1 LSGAGR
7 EFQIWVRGGEK
18 VQVLLLYYFPML
30 FLSRLLQICC
40 SGGAGVLGSGGGCVF
55 EGFLLAEFGIVLV
68 GSCFGGCCVVAVS
81 GGCVAGDSG
90 GDGDY
95 SGSGMVLLGGL
106 GVRGFGSRRLV
117 LLVSVLVR
125 QMVLVRCLVRNF
137 RTFVCLGLRW
147 IIWCCPQVPERV
159 RCVDTPC

>member
-1 LSGAGR
+1 
-7 EFQIWVRGGEK
+7 
-18 VQVLLLYYFPML
+18 ML

-68 GSCFGGCCVVAVS
+68 GSCFCGCCVVAVS

-95 SGSGMVLLGGL
+95 SGSESNYQLIRSTVQPPVSLPSWSCCVSHRFRFTGLLCKPPS
-106 GVRGFGSRRLV
+106 FTHKLV
-117 LLVSVLVR
+117 DDNLK
-125 QMVLVRCLVRNF
+125 
-137 RTFVCLGLRW
+137 
-147 IIWCCPQVPERV
+147 
-159 RCVDTPC
+159 